1 MAKNNQNQAKK
12 NEKSVSSAD
21 KQKSKNKDTKKGG
34 KTGLFVRV
42 KRFFRD
48 LKAEL
53 KRVIWPSKDKM
64 IHSTAVVLSI
74 ILASVLVVW
83 AVDTVVNGILTAT
96 GFYEPLNVET
106 TSTTTGVTG
115 TTTVGTT
122 ESTDESDSTTVGTV
136 EVTDPTD
143 EEDGN

>member
-21 KQKSKNKDTKKGG
+21 KQKSRNKDAKKGG
-34 KTGLFVRV
+34 KTGFFARV
-42 KRFFRD
+42 KKFFRD

-106 TSTTTGVTG
+106 AATTTGS
-115 TTTVGTT
+115 TT
-122 ESTDESDSTTVGTV
+122 ETTGSTEDSETTAETTV
-136 EVTDPTD
+136 EVSEPVD
-143 EEDGN
+143 EDEN

>member
-21 KQKSKNKDTKKGG
+21 KQKSRNKDTKKGG
-34 KTGLFVRV
+34 KPSLFSRV
-42 KRFFRD
+42 KKFFRD

-74 ILASVLVVW
+74 IIASVLVVW
-83 AVDTVVNGILTAT
+83 AVDTVVNGIMTAT
-96 GFYEPLNVET
+96 GFYEPINVET
-106 TSTTTGVTG
+106 TSTTTGG
-115 TTTVGTT
+115 TTA
-122 ESTDESDSTTVGTV
+122 STDESDSTTEGTV
-136 EVTDPTD
+136 DITDPSE
-143 EEDGN
+143 EEDN